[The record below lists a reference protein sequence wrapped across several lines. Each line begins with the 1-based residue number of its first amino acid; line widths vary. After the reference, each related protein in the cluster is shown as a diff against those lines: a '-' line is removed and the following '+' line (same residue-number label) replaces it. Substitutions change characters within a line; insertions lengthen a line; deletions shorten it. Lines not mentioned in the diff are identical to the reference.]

1 MMNPDTRPFLFIVV
15 SAALLISCQFPTL
28 PIADAGPDL
37 TGTVS
42 STVTLDGSASS
53 HPDSEPLEYRWTFAA
68 LPAASGLTNASINNA
83 DHVISTFIPDVSGE
97 YRVEL
102 EVSALG
108 QVATDQVVVTITDA
122 SAFPDDAF
130 GEWLFTAGSLDD
142 TSGNN
147 NDIGSTN
154 NYSSVAD
161 YDGVPGNAI
170 ALSGSLSY
178 LNAEIEN
185 SLFDAG
191 SYLSISLWLNA
202 SFSNADVGPILSI
215 FESASTGDVR
225 IVLDSSAFDFYTG
238 SSSSEQLSIDFSSA
252 SLTDGTWNHFAFI
265 WNKVGGLMEVYVNG
279 SSVGSGNLSFVD
291 TSVAYID
298 FGRNLIPSAEFYSG
312 SIDNIRLYSR
322 QLSIGEISELASE

>member
-1 MMNPDTRPFLFIVV
+1 VREFGRN
-15 SAALLISCQFPTL
+15 
-28 PIADAGPDL
+28 
-37 TGTVS
+37 
-42 STVTLDGSASS
+42 
-53 HPDSEPLEYRWTFAA
+53 FAKHHCGN
-68 LPAASGLTNASINNA
+68 L
-83 DHVISTFIPDVSGE
+83 
-97 YRVEL
+97 VEH
-102 EVSALG
+102 SLG
-108 QVATDQVVVTITDA
+108 HDQVVVTITDA